1 MRSCKIATVMKN
13 EACDQCKCRLWIDY
27 EEDLN
32 CTLIAAEKNGPLNLR
47 EIAERLGISFV
58 RVKQIQDS
66 ALCKLASKKDSL
78 MSFCKLS

>member
-1 MRSCKIATVMKN
+1 MRSCKTLTVIKN
-13 EACDQCKCRLWIDY
+13 TPCEECGCRLWMEY

-32 CTLIAAEKNGPLNLR
+32 CVLIAADKNGPLNLR

-66 ALCKLASKKDSL
+66 AIAKLSL
-78 MSFCKLS
+78 KRESFKSFCKLT